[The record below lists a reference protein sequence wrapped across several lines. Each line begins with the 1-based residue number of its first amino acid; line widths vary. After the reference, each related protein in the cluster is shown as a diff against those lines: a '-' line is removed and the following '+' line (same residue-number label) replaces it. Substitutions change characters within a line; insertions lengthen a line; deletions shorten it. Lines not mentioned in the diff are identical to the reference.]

1 MKAISLRPEWA
12 MPVALGIKTVECR
25 TWGTGYRGDLLVCS
39 SSRKVDGLV
48 SGHALCVVELV
59 AVEPFGDRHRNGALV
74 GALDDLA
81 DGTLAWC
88 LGNVR
93 MVRPFPVKGKL
104 HLFDV
109 SDDSVEVVGKPS
121 RSLVEKYYLPLV
133 HRCRGSE
140 ADLMWMETFGI
151 LGW

>member
-25 TWGTGYRGDLLVCS
+25 TWGTKHRGDVLVCS

-59 AVEPFGDRHRNGALV
+59 SVEPFKDRHRKGAMV
-74 GALDDLA
+74 GAFDDVA

-88 LGNVR
+88 LRNVR
-93 MVRPFPVKGKL
+93 MVRPFPVKGRL

-109 SDDSVEVVGKPS
+109 SDDLIEVVGTPS
-121 RSLVEKYYLPLV
+121 RSLVEEFYMPLV
-133 HRCRGSE
+133 HRCRRSN
-140 ADLMWMETFGI
+140 ADLKWLETFGI